1 MKKTIKVLYKPAGK
15 RYEIRRIPNTLEA
28 CQELVGGYIEVVKIC
43 TNCLLVCNE
52 EGLIRGLPVNRFMN
66 YDFRGDIFVCGVDGE
81 EFADVP
87 ESFAEMVRDIET
99 ASGVGQA
106 FSPD

>member
-15 RYEIRRIPNTLEA
+15 PFEVRVTPNTLEA

-52 EGLIRGLPVNRFMN
+52 EGLIRDMPVNRFMN

-81 EFADVP
+81 EFTDFTAEIRQRID
-87 ESFAEMVRDIET
+87 ELFA
-99 ASGVGQA
+99 
-106 FSPD
+106 